1 MQIDARTVDLT
12 SMLSSAVQMREES
25 EHPMDKVYS
34 SNIMGDMTTLMQTQ
48 VQTNNLEAFK
58 DYIEENEET
67 FMEYANEISYSY
79 DITPQVYTTLDD
91 GTVQQ
96 VNPSPVIDEMG
107 MGEMMASNAMMSSYS
122 EAYNVFTELRESD
135 TLREAGYELLEGE
148 WPDSY
153 DEVAVIVDPNN
164 EISDYTQYT
173 LGLKDLSEVSEMMAG
188 GEDFETESLT
198 FTYDELLGMEFTLV
212 PASGLL

>member
-1 MQIDARTVDLT
+1 
-12 SMLSSAVQMREES
+12 
-25 EHPMDKVYS
+25 
-34 SNIMGDMTTLMQTQ
+34 
-48 VQTNNLEAFK
+48 
-58 DYIEENEET
+58 
-67 FMEYANEISYSY
+67 
-79 DITPQVYTTLDD
+79 
-91 GTVQQ
+91 
-96 VNPSPVIDEMG
+96 
-107 MGEMMASNAMMSSYS
+107 
-122 EAYNVFTELRESD
+122 
-135 TLREAGYELLEGE
+135 GYELLEGE

-212 PASGLL
+212 PASGYYEDEDGDGVWTDRSDDAAYVESLVENGVTL